1 MRCKE
6 RLFVKRTAAFLLA
19 VLMFITLV
27 ALMPGRAEAASTTR
41 VVVTGTYM
49 QSDARAMLKRINRFR
64 TGNDAWYYA
73 DDSKSEKVKL
83 RNLKKLTYDYTL
95 EKMAMIR
102 AAEAALKFSHTRP
115 NGEDCFSITFLD
127 GMSKG
132 VENIAAGQSTE
143 KEAFVDWC
151 EEDYGYS
158 GQGHRRNMLDEYYT
172 SVGIAAITV
181 GNTTFWVQE
190 FGTPNM
196 GEDET
201 PVVNKKKN
209 VKVELYSGY
218 VYNIK
223 DVKASNISMKVGAK
237 KSIPKIKCS
246 LTLGNETFTRYGGSG
261 SYVSVKAVATAKSSD
276 NSIVSVSG
284 GKLVAEKPGTAKIVL
299 KNRVLG
305 IKRSIT
311 VTVTS

>member
-132 VENIAAGQSTE
+132 GENIAAGQFSP
-143 KEAFVDWC
+143 D
-151 EEDYGYS
+151 
-158 GQGHRRNMLDEYYT
+158 
-172 SVGIAAITV
+172 SVVNARMIMVIQDRGIAEICLMS
-181 GNTTFWVQE
+181 TTPRWVLRQ
-190 FGTPNM
+190 
-196 GEDET
+196 
-201 PVVNKKKN
+201 
-209 VKVELYSGY
+209 
-218 VYNIK
+218 
-223 DVKASNISMKVGAK
+223 
-237 KSIPKIKCS
+237 
-246 LTLGNETFTRYGGSG
+246 
-261 SYVSVKAVATAKSSD
+261 
-276 NSIVSVSG
+276 
-284 GKLVAEKPGTAKIVL
+284 
-299 KNRVLG
+299 
-305 IKRSIT
+305 
-311 VTVTS
+311 